1 MDSATNAASVGRII
15 GVRGSRVFKFNPATG
30 VLESQVDLPTFAFG
44 RSCCEYDPITQRVF
58 VGVWNQAVFSNV
70 SPNNTTSVRNIYRIS
85 PNAGAAAPT
94 VDQTIDISTVLG
106 IASADLAFTQIGVAA
121 LRAGNGKMYG
131 RVFRNLGGAVQPV
144 MGFFQ
149 FDPSALAAAAT
160 SFDTEAGFAGCA
172 YGNVGGSDVLF
183 GTDQQNQTIN
193 SYDFTGASLTTGATD
208 DTKVL
213 LAMEFVPAL
222 IGVHPTPHLFVTDQS
237 RYIHVYTTALA
248 FVVSIDT
255 GDVNFSGQGIRYD
268 ATSDRVYAFGGL
280 SNKVAVIDP
289 TTLGLASGLLPGY
302 DIPVDGVFSGTNK
315 WAVQNGSVPLRVI
328 P

>member
-1 MDSATNAASVGRII
+1 MDSATNAVSVGRII
-15 GVRGSRVFKFNPATG
+15 GVRGSRVFKLNPATG
-30 VLESQVDLPTFAFG
+30 VVESQVDLPTFAFG

-58 VGVWNQAVFSNV
+58 VGVWNQAVFLNV
-70 SPNNTTSVRNIYRIS
+70 SPSNTTPVRNIYRIS
-85 PNAGAAAPT
+85 PNAGAIAPT
-94 VDQTIDISTVLG
+94 VDQTIDISSVLG
-106 IASADLAFTQIGVAA
+106 ITSADLAFTQIGVAA

-131 RVFRNLGGAVQPV
+131 RVFRNLGGAVQPG

-149 FDPSALAAAAT
+149 FDPSALAAAAIA
-160 SFDTEAGFAGCA
+160 FDTEAGFAGCA

-213 LAMEFVPAL
+213 LAMEFVPGAGTHL
-222 IGVHPTPHLFVTDQS
+222 TPHLFVTDQS
-237 RYIHVYTTALA
+237 RYIHVYNTALA
-248 FVVSIDT
+248 FVTTIDT

-268 ATSDRVYAFGGL
+268 LTSDRVYAFGGL
-280 SNKVAVIDP
+280 GNKVAVIDP
-289 TTLGLASGLLPGY
+289 TLLSMSSALLTGY